1 MQSMTMIFKIAW
13 NASIITRKTFSNRE
27 AVINNQNTTATDH
40 HKITHL
46 HMAQVQWNNVLHLN
60 PHPHPANKKQKRK
73 SIHNKSTS
81 NYFIWKLIR
90 LIHKGTV
97 FSFCIYEMKAQSCQ
111 QCLCVFILKWWSRE
125 SVKQNYASSGTVA
138 QAQAVCET
146 WTLWYAEQNKL
157 GLNEHPV
164 SHLMSVSFIVYLREM
179 NVNV

>member
-1 MQSMTMIFKIAW
+1 MQSMTMIFNIAW

-90 LIHKGTV
+90 LIHKGTFFFLHLQNESAKLSTV
-97 FSFCIYEMKAQSCQ
+97 S
-111 QCLCVFILKWWSRE
+111 LCFHLKWWSRE